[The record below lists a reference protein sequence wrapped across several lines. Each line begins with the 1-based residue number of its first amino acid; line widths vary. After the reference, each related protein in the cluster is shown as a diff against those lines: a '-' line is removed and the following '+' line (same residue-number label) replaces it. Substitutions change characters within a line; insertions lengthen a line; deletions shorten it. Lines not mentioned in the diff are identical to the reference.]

1 MKKTNL
7 ILVAAAA
14 CAVTAFAASCGKNKV
29 KEKFEISISARSL
42 LSEQNMLNLWKAE
55 YEKTHP
61 NTIVSVSGWGS
72 NEGTSESYVLKNA
85 LNRGYLTNICY
96 TTDDSTANLAMMK
109 NFVDLRPFYEADP
122 ETDYSK
128 YYSSML
134 DTTSFYGEFRP
145 TTKYIGS
152 YECEKSDDSQY
163 GVYFAPR
170 EYNMPAIL
178 CNVTLMKDKLATDEE
193 KANWGNESIR
203 NLLIRVSGEGASA
216 PWNWSTFVKAL
227 QNISKVCETLNSA
240 GDLGYRACEVNA
252 HWEPIYTTIMKE
264 LGGDGL
270 FKMDDRGEVSCNL
283 DSTANKAAYSA
294 IQSGFDKSVNKYM
307 VDSDEGNDNFST
319 RNIFM
324 AFVSYPEVGSYYE
337 AFKKVNYELGAIN
350 IPCEYVG
357 AGCGGYAIFV
367 DKANEVQKL
376 KSGES
381 AKTVDLC
388 WDFIKYII
396 SKEGQNVA
404 GKEGYI
410 QPVLK
415 ELADTGDWLQSYD
428 GKIDNRAFETGKELR
443 LDTYCFAEPDIRN
456 ELRTAI
462 SQFFRY
468 LFGSTGTDLNKTI
481 SEVNTI
487 LAGN

>member
-1 MKKTNL
+1 MKKVNL
-7 ILVAAAA
+7 IFFAATAV
-14 CAVTAFAASCGKNKV
+14 AVTSLATGCKSKA

-42 LSEQNMLNLWKAE
+42 VSEQNMLNLWKAE
-55 YEKTHP
+55 YEKNHP
-61 NTIVSVSGWGS
+61 NTIVNVSGWGS
-72 NEGTSESYVLKNA
+72 NEGSSESYVLKNA
-85 LNRGYLTNICY
+85 LNRSYLTNICY
-96 TTDDSTANLAMMK
+96 TTDDTTANLAMMK
-109 NFVDLRPFYEADP
+109 NFVDLRPYFESDP
-122 ETDYSK
+122 ETDYTK

-145 TTKYIGS
+145 TTSYTGS
-152 YECEKSDDSQY
+152 YECEKSNDSQY
-163 GVYFAPR
+163 GIYFAPR

-178 CNVTLMKDKLATDEE
+178 CNVTLMKNHLATDEE
-193 KANWGNESIR
+193 KANWGNDSIKK
-203 NLLIRVSGEGASA
+203 LLIRLAGGNEST
-216 PWNWSTFVKAL
+216 PWNWSTFVLAL
-227 QNISKVCETLNSA
+227 QGISKVCETLNSG
-240 GDLGYRACEVNA
+240 GDLGYRACEMNA

-270 FKMDDRGEVSCNL
+270 FAIDSRGEVSCNL
-283 DSTANKAAYSA
+283 DSTANKAAYST
-294 IQSGFDKSVNKYM
+294 IQSGFDKSANKYM
-307 VDSDEGNDNFST
+307 LDTDEGNDNFAN

-324 AFVSYPEVGSYYE
+324 VFVSYPEVGSYYE
-337 AFKKVNYELGAIN
+337 AFKKVNYELGAVN

-376 KSGES
+376 KSGEQ
-381 AKTVDLC
+381 AKTADLC

-396 SKEGQNVA
+396 SKDGQNVA

-415 ELADTGDWLQSYD
+415 ELATTGDWLSSYD
-428 GKIDNRAFETGKELR
+428 GKIDNVAFGTGKELR

-456 ELRTAI
+456 DLRTAV
-462 SQFFRY
+462 SDFFRY
-468 LFGSTGTDLNKTI
+468 LFGSQGSDLNKTI
-481 SEVNTI
+481 SEINKI

>member
-1 MKKTNL
+1 MKKTHL
-7 ILVAAAA
+7 ILFAATA
-14 CAVTAFAASCGKNKV
+14 CALTTLATACKSKV
-29 KEKFEISISARSL
+29 KTKFEISISARSL
-42 LSEQNMLNLWKAE
+42 VSEQNMLNLWKAE

-61 NTIVSVSGWGS
+61 NTIVKVSGWGS

-85 LNRGYLTNICY
+85 QNRSYLTNICY
-96 TTDDSTANLAMMK
+96 TTDDSTANLAMQK
-109 NFVDLRPFYEADP
+109 NFVDLRPYFEADP

-145 TTKYIGS
+145 TTHYTGS
-152 YECEKSDDSQY
+152 YVCEKSDESQY
-163 GVYFAPR
+163 GLYFAPR

-178 CNVTLMKDKLATDEE
+178 CNVTLIKNELATEEE
-193 KANWGNESIR
+193 KNNWNKDSLKNVLKRVAGGNEST
-203 NLLIRVSGEGASA
+203 E
-216 PWNWSTFVKAL
+216 WNWTTFISAL
-227 QNISKVCETLNSA
+227 KFISEKCDTLNSG
-240 GDLGYRACEVNA
+240 GDLGYRACEMNI

-270 FKMDDRGEVSCNL
+270 FGIDSRGEVFCNL
-283 DSTANKAAYSA
+283 DSTANKAAYAS
-294 IQSGFDKSVNKYM
+294 IQSDFDKTAYPYM
-307 VDSDEGNDNFST
+307 IDKDEGNDNFAN

-324 AFVSYPEVGSYYE
+324 TFVSYPEVGSYYE
-337 AFKKVNYELGAIN
+337 AFKKVNYELGAVN

-367 DKANEVQKL
+367 DKAKEVQKL
-376 KSGES
+376 ESGET

-396 SKEGQNVA
+396 SKDGQNVA

-415 ELADTGDWLQSYD
+415 ELAETGDWLQSYD
-428 GKIDNRAFETGKELR
+428 GKIDNIAFETGKELR
-443 LDTYCFAEPDIRN
+443 LDTYCFAEPDMRN
-456 ELRTAI
+456 NLRTAV
-462 SQFFRY
+462 SQFFTY
-468 LFGSTGTDLNKTI
+468 LVGSIGTDLNKTI
-481 SEVNTI
+481 GNINDI
-487 LAGN
+487 LAGK

>member
-1 MKKTNL
+1 MKRTHL
-7 ILVAAAA
+7 ILLATTA
-14 CAVTAFAASCGKNKV
+14 CALTALATACQSKA

-42 LSEQNMLNLWKAE
+42 VSEQNMLNIWKTE
-55 YEKTHP
+55 YEKLHP
-61 NTIVSVSGWGS
+61 NTIVKVSGWGS
-72 NEGTSESYVLKNA
+72 NEGTSESYVMKNA
-85 LNRGYLTNICY
+85 LNRSYLTNICY

-109 NFVDLRPFYEADP
+109 NFVDLRPYFEADP
-122 ETDYSK
+122 ETDYTK

-145 TTKYIGS
+145 TTSYQGD
-152 YECEKSDDSQY
+152 YECEKSDDNQY
-163 GVYFAPR
+163 GIYFAPR

-178 CNVTLMKDKLATDEE
+178 CNVTLMKNHLATDEE
-193 KANWGNESIR
+193 KANWGNDSIKK
-203 NLLIRVSGEGASA
+203 LLIRLAGGDENTE
-216 PWNWSTFVKAL
+216 WNWSTFVLAL
-227 QNISKVCETLNSA
+227 QGISKVCEDLNSS
-240 GDLGYRACEVNA
+240 GELGYRACEMNA
-252 HWEPIYTTIMKE
+252 QWEPVYTTIMKE

-270 FKMDDRGEVSCNL
+270 FAVDSRGEVSSNL
-283 DSTANKAAYSA
+283 ESDANKAAYA
-294 IQSGFDKSVNKYM
+294 LIQHDFDKTANKYM
-307 VDSDEGNDNFST
+307 LDTDGGVDNFAN

-324 AFVSYPEVGSYYE
+324 VFVSYPEVGSYYE

-367 DKANEVQKL
+367 DKANEVQTL
-376 KSGES
+376 KSGET

-396 SKEGQNVA
+396 SKDGQNIA

-415 ELADTGDWLQSYD
+415 ELATTGDWLDSYD
-428 GKIDNRAFETGKELR
+428 GKIDNVAFGTGKELR
-443 LDTYCFAEPDIRN
+443 LDTYCFAEPDVRN
-456 ELRTAI
+456 DLRTAI
-462 SQFFRY
+462 SQFFGY
-468 LFGSTGTDLNKTI
+468 LFGSQGNDLSKTN
-481 SEVNTI
+481 SEVKRI